1 MPPAWMRHSSA
12 IEVETNVSGADM
24 LLMLSEPTYQHGVP
38 PETEVPAVAGIATVT
53 AMFVLK
59 YAVEP

>member
-12 IEVETNVSGADM
+12 IEVETNVSGADI
-24 LLMLSEPTYQHGVP
+24 LLMLSELTYQHGA